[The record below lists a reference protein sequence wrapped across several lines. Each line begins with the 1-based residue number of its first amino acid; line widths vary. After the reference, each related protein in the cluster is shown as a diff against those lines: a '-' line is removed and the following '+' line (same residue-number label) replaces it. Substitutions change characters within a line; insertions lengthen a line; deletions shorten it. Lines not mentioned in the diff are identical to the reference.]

1 MSDEPSGA
9 PARAYGRLCLSVRGG
24 GGSRTQDAVPRT
36 GGEDARI
43 LSSNFVMVKGRK
55 INEIDERR
63 MTWAYEGRA
72 PKSATQAKT

>member
-1 MSDEPSGA
+1 MRVEPPGA
-9 PARAYGRLCLSVRGG
+9 PGRGFGRLCLSVWGG
-24 GGSRTQDAVPRT
+24 AGTRTQDAVPRT